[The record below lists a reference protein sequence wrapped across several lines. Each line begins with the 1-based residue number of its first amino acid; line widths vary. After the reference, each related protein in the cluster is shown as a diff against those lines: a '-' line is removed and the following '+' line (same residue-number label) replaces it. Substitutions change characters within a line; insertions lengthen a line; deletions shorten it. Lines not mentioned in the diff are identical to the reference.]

1 MRFLELT
8 HSRGPVFFLW
18 LPHRFINAGF
28 YQTAAA
34 WNLESLTCCK
44 QTSYVLNISL
54 WMSDLTTL
62 ERELCWG
69 EKNLMPWINF
79 RSVTFLIVLWIFF
92 FLHSHTEEKT
102 QWEHPKTGKRKR
114 IAGGVYAG
122 VIKQRPLCVRHG
134 SDGETVTGRGSVEE
148 LDLPS
153 RELVGFGRRKWWDFW
168 VKCWFLTGLKNKV
181 LK

>member
-8 HSRGPVFFLW
+8 YSQGPIFLW
-18 LPHRFINAGF
+18 LPHWFINAGF

-34 WNLESLTCCK
+34 WNLESLTCC
-44 QTSYVLNISL
+44 QQPSYVLNISL

-79 RSVTFLIVLWIFF
+79 RSVTFLIVLLLF
-92 FLHSHTEEKT
+92 FLFIQSHGREDPVGTSEDWEK
-102 QWEHPKTGKRKR
+102 KANRGRCVCRCRKAESLVCQAWFR
-114 IAGGVYAG
+114 W
-122 VIKQRPLCVRHG
+122 
-134 SDGETVTGRGSVEE
+134 ETVTGRGSVEE
-148 LDLPS
+148 LDRPS